1 VTHVVGPSPAFP
13 CNPASASTRGRARH
27 RGGGRPLAAR
37 ADRRAK
43 RSGLPFAL
51 YDEADNRSD
60 PWRLALIAGLRR
72 GRRRRELV
80 LHYQPKPRLAAWIRP
95 LTRYVLEEA
104 VRRARDRQLAGLEIT
119 ETTMLSDG
127 ALPHP
132 PRAGGRAGSPAGRA
146 RARPGGLTPPTGA

>member
-1 VTHVVGPSPAFP
+1 VGLGDEARADQSDADVPHRATLPQRDRAQFVGPSPAFP

-80 LHYQPKPRLAAWIRP
+80 LHYQPKPRLAA
-95 LTRYVLEEA
+95 
-104 VRRARDRQLAGLEIT
+104 
-119 ETTMLSDG
+119 
-127 ALPHP
+127 
-132 PRAGGRAGSPAGRA
+132 
-146 RARPGGLTPPTGA
+146 

>member
-104 VRRARDRQLAGLEIT
+104 VRRARDRQLAGSRSPRRRCSPTAPYLTRPVPADELEARLAAR
-119 ETTMLSDG
+119 EHD
-127 ALPHP
+127 
-132 PRAGGRAGSPAGRA
+132 RAA
-146 RARPGGLTPPTGA
+146 